1 MGSLL
6 SGNDLEPEP
15 LIDGL
20 EDSSK
25 KPPLL
30 RPLIRGNGGPDL
42 DLVGAP
48 VPRVAVAEAKRQ
60 LILGAPIAGMNVLNF
75 MMQLVSI
82 IFVGHLGALPLAGA
96 AMSASL
102 SNVTGFAVLVGTC
115 PLSWWWL
122 CGRTALLPIPL
133 HPCIR
138 AFVYT
143 CS

>member
-1 MGSLL
+1 MGSLQ
-6 SGNDLEPEP
+6 SGNDLEPGH

-30 RPLIRGNGGPDL
+30 QPLIRGNGGPDL

-102 SNVTGFAVLVGTC
+102 SNVTGFAVLVGC
-115 PLSWWWL
+115 PHS
-122 CGRTALLPIPL
+122 IPERL
-133 HPCIR
+133 WTGHSPPTKLAPHR
-138 AFVYT
+138 GSGFAEQGG
-143 CS
+143 